1 MTHAYIHLSRYATKM
16 EVLDLLKRS
25 GYVLHVMVVAGG
37 IWATPLPN
45 SSRTRGQ
52 GHPPGPLIS
61 REKVEQRHLKAKAFQ
76 SKVIKVNTHSYSLL
90 HACPYT
96 HTHSLTFLIHNSCTV
111 LFFMSMLPHVHL
123 SRIICALNVH
133 SFTVSAMV
141 LKYTYI
147 YAGQLLSPW

>member
-37 IWATPLPN
+37 LWATPLPN

-52 GHPPGPLIS
+52 GYPPGPLIS

-76 SKVIKVNTHSYSLL
+76 SKVIKVNTHSYSLFYTY
-90 HACPYT
+90 PYT
-96 HTHSLTFLIHNSCTV
+96 HTHSLTFLIRNSCTV

-141 LKYTYI
+141 LK
-147 YAGQLLSPW
+147 